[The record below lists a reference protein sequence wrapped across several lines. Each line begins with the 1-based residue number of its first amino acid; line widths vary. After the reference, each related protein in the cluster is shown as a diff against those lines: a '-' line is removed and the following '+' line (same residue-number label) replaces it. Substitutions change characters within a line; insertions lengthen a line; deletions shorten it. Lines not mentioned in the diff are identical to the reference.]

1 MDSAN
6 AVQAAIF
13 DVLSGDTALATLIGE
28 DAIFDR
34 RQSGKPMPYLVIAEI
49 VTSDLGAG
57 VEEHVIT
64 IEAWSDAPGRKQ
76 VQEIAGRV
84 RVLLDDAAP
93 ETSGVAFV
101 NLQHRTTRVRRE
113 LKSKAFVAAMTFR
126 AVTE

>member
-6 AVQAAIF
+6 AVQAAIY
-13 DVLSGDTALATLIGE
+13 DVLSGDGALSTLIGE

-34 RQSGKPMPYLVIAEI
+34 RRIDRSMPYLVIADI
-49 VTSDLGAG
+49 ATTDIGAG
-57 VEEHVIT
+57 VEEHAVS
-64 IEAWSDAPGRKQ
+64 IEAWSDTPGRKQ

-84 RVLLDDAAP
+84 RMLLNDAAP
-93 ETSGVAFV
+93 ETSGVALV

-113 LKSKAFVAAMTFR
+113 PKSKAFVAEMTFR